1 MKNEKNEREIE
12 GEKNAAAELNRGRR
26 VAADLAKC
34 AIFVVLMIVSA
45 FIKIP
50 FPLVPLTFQTVVAV
64 LAGLLLG
71 PLYGTAAVGVYIFMG
86 LIGLPVFTS
95 GGGFAYVV
103 QPTFGYI
110 LGFAAAAFVA
120 GALCGRG
127 KAAQITLRGALLA
140 SVAGFLVNYIVGV
153 PYFLLIWHL
162 QSDLYAERSRA
173 VPVGRIF
180 GVACST
186 PARSPALNGI
196 SEKNEIAR
204 KTEIYYLTKKYGFG
218 IIEWLFGEHALRNSH
233 SN

>member
-12 GEKNAAAELNRGRR
+12 MQGEKNAAAELNRGRR
-26 VAADLAKC
+26 VAAELAKC
-34 AIFVVLMIVSA
+34 AIFVVLMVVSA

-86 LIGLPVFTS
+86 LLGLPVFTS

-140 SVAGFLVNYIVGV
+140 SVAGFLVNYLVGV
-153 PYFLLIWHL
+153 PYFLLIWHFYMHNGGVWQAAVTYNL
-162 QSDLYAERSRA
+162 IYMPKDL
-173 VPVGRIF
+173 
-180 GVACST
+180 
-186 PARSPALNGI
+186 ALCLL
-196 SEKNEIAR
+196 A
-204 KTEIYYLTKKYGFG
+204 GFLA
-218 IIEWLFGEHALRNSH
+218 WRVRPLLDRLR
-233 SN
+233 

>member
-12 GEKNAAAELNRGRR
+12 MQGEKNAAAELNRGRR
-26 VAADLAKC
+26 VAAELAKC

-120 GALCGRG
+120 GALCGRR

-153 PYFLLIWHL
+153 PYFLLIWHF
-162 QSDLYAERSRA
+162 YM
-173 VPVGRIF
+173 
-180 GVACST
+180 
-186 PARSPALNGI
+186 LNGGVWQAAVTY
-196 SEKNEIAR
+196 NL
-204 KTEIYYLTKKYGFG
+204 IYMPKDLALCLLAGFLA
-218 IIEWLFGEHALRNSH
+218 WRVRPLLDRLR
-233 SN
+233 

>member
-1 MKNEKNEREIE
+1 MKNDKNEREIE
-12 GEKNAAAELNRGRR
+12 MQGEKNAAAELNRGRR
-26 VAADLAKC
+26 AAVDLAKC
-34 AIFVVLMIVSA
+34 AIFVALMVVSA
-45 FIKIP
+45 FIRIP

-71 PLYGTAAVGVYIFMG
+71 PVYGTAAVGVYIFMG

-140 SVAGFLVNYIVGV
+140 SIAGFLVNYIVGV
-153 PYFLLIWHL
+153 PYFLLIWHFYMHNGGVWQAAVTYNL
-162 QSDLYAERSRA
+162 IYMPKDL
-173 VPVGRIF
+173 
-180 GVACST
+180 
-186 PARSPALNGI
+186 ALCLL
-196 SEKNEIAR
+196 A
-204 KTEIYYLTKKYGFG
+204 GFLA
-218 IIEWLFGEHALRNSH
+218 WRVRPLLDRLR
-233 SN
+233 

>member
-1 MKNEKNEREIE
+1 MKNSKNEIGH
-12 GEKNAAAELNRGRR
+12 GEKNAAGLNRGRR
-26 VAADLAKC
+26 VAAELAKC
-34 AIFVVLMIVSA
+34 AIFVVLMVVSA

-153 PYFLLIWHL
+153 PYFLLIWHFYMHNGGVWQAAVTYNL
-162 QSDLYAERSRA
+162 IYMPKDL
-173 VPVGRIF
+173 
-180 GVACST
+180 
-186 PARSPALNGI
+186 ALCLL
-196 SEKNEIAR
+196 A
-204 KTEIYYLTKKYGFG
+204 GFLA
-218 IIEWLFGEHALRNSH
+218 WRVRPLLDRLR
-233 SN
+233 

>member
-1 MKNEKNEREIE
+1 MKNDKNEREIE
-12 GEKNAAAELNRGRR
+12 MQGEKNAAAELNRGRR
-26 VAADLAKC
+26 VAAELAKC

-140 SVAGFLVNYIVGV
+140 SAAGFLANYLVGV
-153 PYFLLIWHL
+153 PYFLLIWHFYMHNGGVWQAAVTYNL
-162 QSDLYAERSRA
+162 IYMPKDL
-173 VPVGRIF
+173 
-180 GVACST
+180 
-186 PARSPALNGI
+186 ALCLL
-196 SEKNEIAR
+196 A
-204 KTEIYYLTKKYGFG
+204 GFLA
-218 IIEWLFGEHALRNSH
+218 WRVRPLLDRLR
-233 SN
+233 

>member
-45 FIKIP
+45 FIRIP

-140 SVAGFLVNYIVGV
+140 SVAGFLVNYLVGV
-153 PYFLLIWHL
+153 PYFLLIWHFYMHNGGVWQAAVTYNL
-162 QSDLYAERSRA
+162 IYMPKDL
-173 VPVGRIF
+173 
-180 GVACST
+180 
-186 PARSPALNGI
+186 ALCLL
-196 SEKNEIAR
+196 A
-204 KTEIYYLTKKYGFG
+204 GFLA
-218 IIEWLFGEHALRNSH
+218 WRVRPLLDRLR
-233 SN
+233 

>member
-12 GEKNAAAELNRGRR
+12 MQGEKNAAAELNRGRR
-26 VAADLAKC
+26 VAAELAKC
-34 AIFVVLMIVSA
+34 AIFVVLMVVSA

-153 PYFLLIWHL
+153 PYFLLIWHF
-162 QSDLYAERSRA
+162 YM
-173 VPVGRIF
+173 
-180 GVACST
+180 
-186 PARSPALNGI
+186 LNGGVWQAAVTY
-196 SEKNEIAR
+196 NL
-204 KTEIYYLTKKYGFG
+204 IYMPKDLALCLLAGFLA
-218 IIEWLFGEHALRNSH
+218 WRVRPLLDRLR
-233 SN
+233 

>member
-1 MKNEKNEREIE
+1 MKNSKNEIGH
-12 GEKNAAAELNRGRR
+12 GEKNAAAGLNRGRR
-26 VAADLAKC
+26 VAAELAKC

-50 FPLVPLTFQTVVAV
+50 FPPVPLTFQTVVAV

-153 PYFLLIWHL
+153 PYFLLIWHFYMHNGGVWQAAVTYNL
-162 QSDLYAERSRA
+162 IYMPKDL
-173 VPVGRIF
+173 
-180 GVACST
+180 
-186 PARSPALNGI
+186 ALCLL
-196 SEKNEIAR
+196 A
-204 KTEIYYLTKKYGFG
+204 GFLA
-218 IIEWLFGEHALRNSH
+218 WRVRPLLDRLR
-233 SN
+233 

>member
-1 MKNEKNEREIE
+1 MKDSRNEIGH
-12 GEKNAAAELNRGRR
+12 GEKNAAAGLNRGRR
-26 VAADLAKC
+26 VAAELAEC

-153 PYFLLIWHL
+153 PYFLLIGHFYMHNGGVWQAAVTYNL
-162 QSDLYAERSRA
+162 IYMPKDL
-173 VPVGRIF
+173 
-180 GVACST
+180 
-186 PARSPALNGI
+186 ALCLL
-196 SEKNEIAR
+196 A
-204 KTEIYYLTKKYGFG
+204 GFLA
-218 IIEWLFGEHALRNSH
+218 WRVRPLLDRLR
-233 SN
+233 

>member
-120 GALCGRG
+120 GSLCGRG

-153 PYFLLIWHL
+153 PYFLLIWHFYMHNGGVWQAAVTYNL
-162 QSDLYAERSRA
+162 IYMPKDL
-173 VPVGRIF
+173 
-180 GVACST
+180 
-186 PARSPALNGI
+186 ALCLL
-196 SEKNEIAR
+196 A
-204 KTEIYYLTKKYGFG
+204 GFLA
-218 IIEWLFGEHALRNSH
+218 WRVRPLLDRLR
-233 SN
+233 